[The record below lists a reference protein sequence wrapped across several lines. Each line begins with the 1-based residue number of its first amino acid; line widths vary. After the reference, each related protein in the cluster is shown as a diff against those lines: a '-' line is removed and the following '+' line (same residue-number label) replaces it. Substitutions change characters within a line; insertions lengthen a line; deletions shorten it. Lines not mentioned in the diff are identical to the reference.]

1 MSLEYRLSTA
11 APRAKVTWT
20 STRCTSGAHSPRS
33 SPRCSR
39 LRLPA
44 RPSQCHGGLP
54 QSIGA
59 RACAEVCVWS
69 RSCVV
74 LVCMSVH
81 VWTPR
86 IHAEPCLLMP
96 ACVHSCLWIHALLRT
111 QACAQP
117 HSIAPHGR
125 ARARCSHVGKRQHCG
140 TLAQRIAPEVSRQS
154 AARDRRVPRDA
165 APSAD

>member
-39 LRLPA
+39 CACPHAPVPR
-44 RPSQCHGGLP
+44 RPPSVDRRSSCMRRSVRVVTLV
-54 QSIGA
+54 
-59 RACAEVCVWS
+59 CA
-69 RSCVV
+69 SCVHECARV
-74 LVCMSVH
+74 DTAHTCRAMFTYARVRAFVPLDPCAPS
-81 VWTPR
+81 
-86 IHAEPCLLMP
+86 HAG
-96 ACVHSCLWIHALLRT
+96 VRT
-111 QACAQP
+111 VAQY
-117 HSIAPHGR
+117 SPHGR
-125 ARARCSHVGKRQHCG
+125 ARARCSHVGKRQHCS

-165 APSAD
+165 APSAN